1 MNPTDPRLQ
10 ELLEQRS
17 HSVRVAVD
25 DLAERAIARDRS
37 RHRHQVGTVLAV
49 MVAVVA
55 VLVPFAWR
63 ELGHGARPPVP
74 AGPSH
79 SMSPPPSEPPPAGP
93 SAARSAAAAPTITA
107 TGAPGAR
114 VLTPATGE
122 VTGTTDAAYLLDGVF
137 HDGARTVR
145 LPASLR
151 EPASVA
157 RLAEGALVVVLPVGG
172 AVVLDSSGASIA
184 ELPEVVRVVVAEDLR
199 HFASV
204 DASGTLTYHDARGDA
219 LRSLPGSTCDCSE
232 GEAVGT
238 YDLAGLAGT
247 TVYASRGA
255 TGSSVAWDAATG
267 ARRTVSGEVTLVDGP
282 RQVALVR
289 PVGRGEDHCYEL
301 RELDTGHPRWRLCG
315 PLLIQSFSHD
325 GQHLVGTGIID
336 GLPPAMLGP
345 GGTLP
350 YGSVVVLRVA
360 DASVILQ
367 GGDPQGPGPW
377 PGVAAM
383 RGDDLTV
390 TVRLTAGSHTLQRCT
405 LAGVCSVVGPARP
418 PLHPDDPELG
428 GPYLLSD
435 N

>member
-17 HSVRVAVD
+17 HGVRVAVD

-55 VLVPFAWR
+55 VLVPFGRR
-63 ELGHGARPPVP
+63 ELGHGVRPPVP

-79 SMSPPPSEPPPAGP
+79 SMSPPPSGPSSAGP
-93 SAARSAAAAPTITA
+93 SSAAPTITA

-114 VLTPATGE
+114 ALTPAAGE
-122 VTGTTDAAYLLDGVF
+122 VTGSTDGAYLLDGVF
-137 HDGARTVR
+137 HDGARTVK
-145 LPASLR
+145 LPASLGQ
-151 EPASVA
+151 PASVA
-157 RLAEGALVVVLPVGG
+157 RLADGARVVVLPVGG
-172 AVVLDSSGASIA
+172 AVVLDSSGASIS
-184 ELPEVVRVVVAEDLR
+184 ELPEGVRVVVAEDLT

-204 DASGTLTYHDARGDA
+204 DASGTLTYHDALGGA
-219 LRSLPGSTCDCSE
+219 VRSLPGSTCDCSE

-267 ARRTVSGEVTLVDGP
+267 ARRTVAGEVILVHGP

-289 PVGRGEDHCYEL
+289 PVGRGDDHCYEL
-301 RELDTGHPRWRLCG
+301 RELDTGHTRWALCG

-336 GLPPAMLGP
+336 ALPPTMLGP
-345 GGTLP
+345 DGTFP
-350 YGSVVVLRVA
+350 YGSVVVLRAA

-383 RGDDLTV
+383 LGDDLTL
-390 TVRLTAGSHTLQRCT
+390 TVRLTSGSHTLQRCT
-405 LAGVCSVVGPARP
+405 LAGECSVVGPARP